1 MKIDLVAVGCCLQKP
16 ELAGR
21 IEALHDSD
29 RLALV
34 VLDVSL
40 HLADFILQLA
50 ARVFEGV
57 VVISAKNATNTRD
70 TMSFCDHPFSC
81 CGPAFNRRSSKGLS

>member
-1 MKIDLVAVGCCLQKP
+1 MLSPCCCLQKP

-57 VVISAKNATNTRD
+57 VEGKCQVRMALVSGRRAPRIDLA
-70 TMSFCDHPFSC
+70 
-81 CGPAFNRRSSKGLS
+81 AFRQKQVKS